1 MMRNLI
7 VAAATLLALGASAA
21 ASDELRP
28 KLKAE
33 ATVTGGIVHIGDLV
47 ENAGIVAKVPIFRAP
62 DLGSTGMVSAEAVA
76 EAVRAYALIGLD
88 TGDVSEV
95 VVTRASRTI
104 PAKDIEER
112 VAQALSEQYALGPR
126 KDIAV
131 TFDRELRAIQV
142 EPTTK
147 GAPRVA
153 SLNYDSHSGRFDVT
167 LDMPTGAATRG
178 TLRLTGRAAAT
189 AEVVTLARA
198 IERGEVLKAADVV
211 VERRPR
217 AEVARDMITNPDQ
230 ALGFA
235 ARNPHAAGPAA
246 ARRRPDAAG
255 AGAAQR
261 DGDAGL
267 SGARHHAHGAR
278 QGDRGRRRRR
288 RDLGAQRTIQAHG
301 ARRGGRSRPRHRQHR
316 FAAARRQP
324 AAAALKRNLVR
335 QILCGK
341 RNVVLWSIA
350 EM

>member
-7 VAAATLLALGASAA
+7 AAAATLLALGASAA

-189 AEVVTLARA
+189 AEFVTLARA
-198 IERGEVLKAADVV
+198 IERGEVLRAADVV

-217 AEVARDMITNPDQ
+217 AEVTRDMITNPDQ

-235 ARNPHAAGPAA
+235 ARNPMQPGRPLRAADLMRPELVQRNETVTLLYQVPGITLTVRGKATEGGAEGDVISVLNEQSKRTVQGVVAGPGRVIVSTASPRLAA
-246 ARRRPDAAG
+246 NLPPRR
-255 AGAAQR
+255 
-261 DGDAGL
+261 
-267 SGARHHAHGAR
+267 
-278 QGDRGRRRRR
+278 
-288 RDLGAQRTIQAHG
+288 
-301 ARRGGRSRPRHRQHR
+301 
-316 FAAARRQP
+316 
-324 AAAALKRNLVR
+324 
-335 QILCGK
+335 
-341 RNVVLWSIA
+341 
-350 EM
+350 